1 MPVYKRY
8 KGRRIDSKHPHYAEA
23 RWWVEFR
30 MKGKHILQ
38 SVPEARTQKD
48 AERAETS
55 IREDLYANRYRTG
68 KEIGFTDYFD
78 KHYLPWAQLNKSSV
92 RDDAG
97 SRGNELKAVF
107 RNTPLR
113 SITIA
118 DCERLKHSA
127 MKKQKQRAPKGEK
140 RSDATIN
147 RIMALCSKVFTR
159 AIIDRITDSHPC
171 KGIAK
176 EDEGDGRT
184 RSLTPEEYR
193 RLTAVLVDDLGYMR
207 DVIAVALGTGLRR
220 GELLALKIEC
230 VNLRDDPA
238 YTMVKGQS
246 VEVLPNCLLVPAQ
259 GRSKRKYTR
268 TIPLCASVRD
278 SLVRLIRNRSGAELV
293 FTKDAN
299 GVNDY
304 SLREGF
310 EQACS
315 RAEVRHGRNV
325 TGGIIFHDVRRTF
338 ATRLRANNV
347 HPYDISFLLGHQIQG
362 ITKTYAREL
371 LSTLRQAIKAL
382 DEPWGEVIRFRRKR
396 ATERASS

>member
-8 KGRRIDSKHPHYAEA
+8 KGRRIDSKHPRYAEA

-38 SVPEARTQKD
+38 AVPEARTQKE

-68 KEIGFTDYFD
+68 KEIGFSEYFD
-78 KHYLPWAQLNKSSV
+78 KHYLPWAQLNKTSV

-97 SRGNELKAVF
+97 SRGKELKAFF
-107 RNTPLR
+107 RSMPLR
-113 SITIA
+113 TITTS
-118 DCERLKHSA
+118 DCERLKHTA
-127 MKKQKQRAPKGEK
+127 MRKQKRRAAKGEK

-147 RIMALCSKVFTR
+147 RIMALCSRVFTR
-159 AIIDRITDSHPC
+159 AIIDRVTDLHPC
-171 KGIAK
+171 KGIQK

-184 RSLTPEEYR
+184 RSLTPDEYH
-193 RLTAVLVDDLGYMR
+193 RLTAALIEDLSYLH
-207 DVIAVALGTGLRR
+207 DVITVALGTGLRR
-220 GELLALKIEC
+220 GELLALKVQS
-230 VNLRDDPA
+230 VNLTENA
-238 YTMVKGQS
+238 TYMMVKGQS

-268 TIPLCASVRD
+268 TVPLCASVRAA
-278 SLVRLIRNRSGAELV
+278 LVGLIGNRSQSELV
-293 FTKDAN
+293 FTKQAN

-304 SLREGF
+304 SLRNGF
-310 EQACS
+310 EQACF
-315 RAEVRHGRNV
+315 RAEIPHGIN
-325 TGGIIFHDVRRTF
+325 TNGGVIFHDLRRTF

-362 ITKTYAREL
+362 ITKTYARE
-371 LSTLRQAIKAL
+371 SISNLRQSIKAL
-382 DEPWGEVIRFRRKR
+382 DEPWGEVISFRRER
-396 ATERASS
+396 AMERASS